1 MNLKNLFAV
10 LILTLL
16 IFIPKIEAANAPRV
30 MVVELGNFEKPISV
44 NSDGTLAADLIID
57 KLADSKRFILIDYE
71 FIEMSIQMNDFL
83 DGIQDLQITS
93 TTPLGRAMEIAAKF
107 DVDYIVY
114 GDFNSLYGNSFI
126 AESKFKDGD
135 FKSVKVTMILHMLEV
150 KTGRIVSVA
159 KGEGIS
165 KSSEIENP
173 KNLTK
178 NLVPRICLRN
188 ATYKAADSAVENLIA
203 SFSE

>member
-150 KTGRIVSVA
+150 KTGRIVAVA

-165 KSSEIENP
+165 KRSEIENP